1 MIKINKQGF
10 TLIELLVVIAI
21 IGILS
26 SVVLTSLTGARVKAN
41 TASFKAEMSSIQ
53 PALISACDDA
63 DLAVTTDG
71 VAAAGKHLVGAITA
85 APAQSCG
92 PNGNG
97 TFEVTFVATT
107 DGTGA
112 GTVGTCTGAVVTQST
127 VTYAGC

>member
-41 TASFKAEMSSIQ
+41 TASYKAEMSSIQ
-53 PALISACDDA
+53 PALISSCDDA
-63 DLAVTTDG
+63 VLAVTTEG
-71 VAAAGKHLVGAITA
+71 IVAAGKHSVGVISAG
-85 APAQSCG
+85 QSCG

-97 TFEVTFVATT
+97 TFEVTYVANPNPT
-107 DGTGA
+107 
-112 GTVGTCTGAVVTQST
+112 GTCTGSVVTQST
-127 VTYAGC
+127 VTYTGCP